1 MYEFGPWDIKERKH
15 MKQLGE
21 IILAF
26 TIRADKDRKEEESQ
40 SASQGKAM

>member
-1 MYEFGPWDIKERKH
+1 